1 MVLRASILIVSLLL
15 ALQPAASALADSS
28 TTPEVP
34 VGLVAVAGEEQ
45 VEPSGE
51 AVDDEEPAGTEDGP
65 DEVVTSLSGE
75 GVGVPSPTCD
85 PGVWEAQFFNNMTLS
100 GDPVLVR
107 CDEAVDFNWNRGSP
121 DPAVNTDGFSARW
134 ESVQRFDAGVYEL
147 AITADDGVRV
157 FVDGRRVINAW
168 VNQSATTHTARVDL
182 GGAHEIVVEY
192 FENRWYA
199 QVELTWAKLS
209 PPPQGAEVAPEV
221 APEADR
227 EVAPE
232 ADREVAPE
240 AASEAAPPAA
250 PLSCD
255 PGRWEA
261 QFFNNMTLS
270 GDPVLVRCDEAV
282 DFNWNLGSPDPAV
295 NADRFSARWESV
307 QRFDAGVHELAV
319 TADDGVR
326 VFVDGRRVINGW
338 VNQPATTYTAR
349 VDLGGAHKIVVEFF
363 ENGRYAQVEL
373 TWAKLAPPPQGAAV
387 APEVAPE
394 ADREAAPEVAPEVAP
409 EPQPRLPRTDSAWSL
424 APYGGAVYGPGLSAI
439 DNIGNTRIRG
449 SGHRVRVPINRGG
462 TAVSLSVYLVWAE
475 GGYGGGNLGRY
486 RFDVYADNNG
496 APGARL
502 GHTADDTIASLRPS
516 GRGRIVSI
524 PFLSRFTIPSN
535 THVWIQA
542 SNTDPRPH
550 VNWWSLNDAWYW
562 SASGTRASRP
572 SPFTVMDTSQ
582 HGFSHPDPRW
592 RWPRDTSGVLQG
604 SVGYRNHETPGTFW
618 PNYAVNFSD
627 GFSEGRMNHES
638 LNFGGSNGEGP
649 VRVNSSVS
657 ARQRLRDNTSW
668 AQNFH
673 ARIPSVRTDGVW
685 VLAVRASPHSTP
697 LVVRLRDSS
706 NTVLATA
713 TIPADRLPVRIP
725 GNSDSYAYPN
735 GWRFFPFDSSA
746 KPSIDYRDLYYLE
759 ATSSHPDGF
768 WFPGGL
774 MGWGSIPD
782 ARDYGNRRQSFVEH
796 NPEGQWRQ
804 LRYHGRL
811 RNDAFMTIG
820 LNITP

>member
-1 MVLRASILIVSLLL
+1 MTASMAHRASTRMVLRASILIVSLLL

-34 VGLVAVAGEEQ
+34 VGLVAVAGDEQ
-45 VEPSGE
+45 VEPSEE
-51 AVDDEEPAGTEDGP
+51 AVDDEELAGAEGGP
-65 DEVVTSLSGE
+65 DEVATSLSGE
-75 GVGVPSPTCD
+75 GVGVPTPTCD

-107 CDEAVDFNWNRGSP
+107 CDEAVAFNWNRGSP
-121 DPAVNTDGFSARW
+121 DPAVNADGFSARW

-182 GGAHEIVVEY
+182 GGEHEIVVEY

-199 QVELTWAKLS
+199 QVELTWDKLS
-209 PPPQGAEVAPEV
+209 PSPQG
-221 APEADR
+221 PEADR

-232 ADREVAPE
+232 ADREA
-240 AASEAAPPAA
+240 
-250 PLSCD
+250 
-255 PGRWEA
+255 
-261 QFFNNMTLS
+261 
-270 GDPVLVRCDEAV
+270 
-282 DFNWNLGSPDPAV
+282 
-295 NADRFSARWESV
+295 
-307 QRFDAGVHELAV
+307 
-319 TADDGVR
+319 
-326 VFVDGRRVINGW
+326 
-338 VNQPATTYTAR
+338 
-349 VDLGGAHKIVVEFF
+349 
-363 ENGRYAQVEL
+363 
-373 TWAKLAPPPQGAAV
+373 
-387 APEVAPE
+387 APEVN
-394 ADREAAPEVAPEVAP
+394 REAAPEVNRDAAPEVAP
-409 EPQPRLPRTDSAWSL
+409 EPQPRLPRTDPAWSL

-439 DNIGNTRIRG
+439 DNIGNTPIRG

-462 TAVSLSVYLVWAE
+462 TADSLSVYFVWAE
-475 GGYGGGNLGRY
+475 GGYGAGNLGRY
-486 RFDVYADNNG
+486 RFDVYADDNG

-502 GHTADDTIASLRPS
+502 GRTADNTIASLGPS

-550 VNWWSLNDAWYW
+550 DNWWSLNDSWYW
-562 SASGTRASRP
+562 SPSGAPASSP
-572 SPFTVMDTSQ
+572 SPFAVMSTSQ
-582 HGFSHPDPRW
+582 HGFSHPDPKW
-592 RWPRDTSGVLQG
+592 RWPRDTQGLLRG
-604 SVGYRNHETPGTFW
+604 SVAYRNHETPVTLW
-618 PNYAVNFSD
+618 PNYVVNFSD
-627 GFSEGRMNHES
+627 GFAEGLMNHLS
-638 LNFGGSNGEGP
+638 LNLGGSGSEGP

-668 AQNFH
+668 AQSFH
-673 ARIPSVRTDGVW
+673 ARIASVRTDGVW

-697 LVVRLRDSS
+697 LVVRLRDAS
-706 NTVLATA
+706 NTILATA

-725 GNSDSYAYPN
+725 GNSNSYAYPN
-735 GWRFFPFDSSA
+735 GWRFFPFDSSSR
-746 KPSIDYRDLYYLE
+746 PSIDYRDLYYLE

-782 ARDYGNRRQSFVEH
+782 ARNYGNRRQSFVEH
-796 NPEGQWRQ
+796 NPEGQWRP
-804 LRYHGRL
+804 LRYYGKL